1 MDIINNRR
9 SVRKY
14 STKKVE
20 ENKLIAILKAA
31 MQAPSAVNQQP
42 WEFIVVENEEKKDIL
57 SNTSNHTKF
66 SANASA
72 IVVVLLKS
80 EGLKASEF
88 APQDLGASIQ
98 NLMLEAVNQGLGT
111 TWMGVYPNQER
122 VDYVRKALN
131 VEERVSPFAL
141 IAVGYPENESSNKFI
156 DRFDEKRIRFI
167 K

>member
-1 MDIINNRR
+1 MDTINNRR

-14 STKKVE
+14 STKIVE
-20 ENKLIAILKAA
+20 EEKLFAILKAA

-42 WEFIVVENEEKKDIL
+42 WEFIVVENEDKKNIL
-57 SNTSNHTKF
+57 SQTSTHTKF
-66 SANASA
+66 SQKASA
-72 IVVVLLKS
+72 IIVVLMKNVD
-80 EGLKASEF
+80 LKAGEF

-98 NLMLEAVNQGLGT
+98 NLMLEAVNLGLGT

-131 VEERVSPFAL
+131 IEERVSPFAL
-141 IAVGYPENESSNKFI
+141 IAVGYPEIDGSNRFI
-156 DRFDEKRIRFI
+156 DRFDEKRIKFI